1 MEDYREKDKRV
12 EEDAMRRFFSS
23 QPTGFICP
31 ILNGPCSTMTE
42 AEEIEAELHTRIK
55 ELEAQLKAAEAREAR
70 LREGLELYADEDTLA
85 RSFHE
90 EYERACRGT
99 GWETREECKVHFDEL
114 PANNKSA
121 MLLTA
126 RAVGRVAR
134 SLLEV
139 KHEE

>member
-1 MEDYREKDKRV
+1 MEDHREKDKRV

-70 LREGLELYADEDTLA
+70 LREGLVHYARQNGNYYTPYA
-85 RSFHE
+85 SP
-90 EYERACRGT
+90 
-99 GWETREECKVHFDEL
+99 HFNDGGL
-114 PANNKSA
+114 
-121 MLLTA
+121 
-126 RAVGRVAR
+126 AR

-139 KHEE
+139 KDVTNTAGGEGEK

>member
-1 MEDYREKDKRV
+1 MEDHREKDKRV

-55 ELEAQLKAAEAREAR
+55 ELEAQLKAAEEREAR
-70 LREGLELYADEDTLA
+70 LREGLEEIVNMYPDCTN
-85 RSFHE
+85 
-90 EYERACRGT
+90 
-99 GWETREECKVHFDEL
+99 TRD
-114 PANNKSA
+114 
-121 MLLTA
+121 M
-126 RAVGRVAR
+126 RDIAR

-139 KHEE
+139 KDVTNTAGGEGEK